1 MRIFGFGG
9 RVASEPG
16 LILSACKF
24 FDLAVLSGCEQF
36 KLYEWIFIKDYFNSL
51 LKSSSFVP
59 FIDQLASH
67 SSTESPIKVI
77 IFFNF
82 NFLIIY

>member
-9 RVASEPG
+9 RVASEPS

-36 KLYEWIFIKDYFNSL
+36 KLYEWIFIREYFNSL
-51 LKSSSFVP
+51 IKSPAFCP
-59 FIDQLASH
+59 FIDQLAAH
-67 SSTESPIKVI
+67 SSTESPIKVST
-77 IFFNF
+77 NY
-82 NFLIIY
+82 NMY